1 MYPAFSLVL
10 FFLPL
15 ASALSNLVIS
25 SNPTSG
31 GSVTITWSGD
41 STDPATFSMVLA
53 NSNFHNTFA
62 IGNNIQTSAGTLTV
76 TLPIVPADQ
85 YTLEAVQVNNIN
97 SVIGTSAP
105 FAIGA
110 TVTTTSSGSA
120 SSTLSSSGS
129 VSNPTGSSTTGSTSL
144 PVGSVTSSSSSSSSS
159 SSASASSFNGNGN
172 GALGTHIDSGKVGS
186 IAVAVVGIVAGA
198 VFV

>member
-1 MYPAFSLVL
+1 MHPAFSLVL

-15 ASALSNLVIS
+15 ASALSNLAITS
-25 SNPTSG
+25 NNPTSG
-31 GSVTITWSGD
+31 GSVTITWTPD
-41 STDPATFSMVLA
+41 STDPTTFSLVLA
-53 NSNFHNTFA
+53 NVNFHNTFA
-62 IGNNIQTSAGTLTV
+62 IGNNIQTSSGSLTV
-76 TLPIVPADQ
+76 TLLFDT

-97 SVIGTSAP
+97 SVVGTSAP

-144 PVGSVTSSSSSSSSS
+144 PLGSVTSSSSSGSSS

-172 GALGTHIDSGKVGS
+172 GALGNHIDSGKVGS